1 MIHPGANGGT
11 SFFYAIGRRN
21 EEEGSMGVAMRGHST
36 GRTTVELV
44 HESGAV
50 IKTTAPKDN
59 GGDGSSFSPTDLCT
73 VSLGACGA
81 TIMSMFA
88 AGKGIALEGV
98 EFEIFKEMSPPP
110 RKIAKITVAFTLR
123 GSMSD
128 SEYSRVVA
136 AGKACPVRLT
146 LGDSVEIVESYNRV

>member
-1 MIHPGANGGT
+1 
-11 SFFYAIGRRN
+11 
-21 EEEGSMGVAMRGHST
+21 MGVAMRGKST

-59 GGDGSSFSPTDLCT
+59 GGDGSGFSPTDLCAA
-73 VSLGACGA
+73 SLGACGT

-88 AGKGIALEGV
+88 ADKGIPLDGI
-98 EFEIFKEMSPPP
+98 EFGLVKEMSPPP
-110 RKIAKITVAFTLR
+110 RKLARIVVTFKLS
-123 GSMSD
+123 GPMSD
-128 SEYSRVVA
+128 RDFARVVA

-146 LGDSVEIVESYNRV
+146 LGEQIRIDETYERA